1 MKPAMPPEAMPTV
14 IALHSSAASG
24 RQWQPLATALAAT
37 HRVVAPDLHCHGD
50 RPPPPPGVSIVATD
64 TQRVV
69 RLVLASPPGVHLVG
83 HSYGAAIALRVAQ
96 RCGPHLA
103 SLSLVEPVAFRLLFD
118 RYRRARPAAEILEIA
133 RALHVLLRSGV
144 ATRAAERFVTYWGGS
159 PAWSRL
165 GPDARAAVASRMPA
179 VAAQF
184 DGLAAGDFTLDDCRA
199 IDVPA
204 LLLAG
209 TATRAPALRI
219 AELVAS
225 ALPHVNDERLPGGTH
240 VEALESPARIV
251 RRIAQFVGEIDAR
264 TGATSFQAAA

>member
-1 MKPAMPPEAMPTV
+1 V
-14 IALHSSAASG
+14 IATQHDSH
-24 RQWQPLATALAAT
+24 RPL
-37 HRVVAPDLHCHGD
+37 
-50 RPPPPPGVSIVATD
+50 
-64 TQRVV
+64 
-69 RLVLASPPGVHLVG
+69 
-83 HSYGAAIALRVAQ
+83 
-96 RCGPHLA
+96 
-103 SLSLVEPVAFRLLFD
+103 
-118 RYRRARPAAEILEIA
+118 
-133 RALHVLLRSGV
+133 
-144 ATRAAERFVTYWGGS
+144 
-159 PAWSRL
+159 
-165 GPDARAAVASRMPA
+165 A
-179 VAAQF
+179 VAAARA
-184 DGLAAGDFTLDDCRA
+184 GKHLLIEKPLALTLDDCRA